1 MNNAQTSAR
10 VGLFFLLGIALIWVT
25 HQSLSGNKTDIK
37 NGYELVARF
46 TTLKELKS
54 GDEVRMAGGRIG
66 QVRATRLAGRRAEAV
81 LLIDG
86 KVQVARDATATI
98 AMAGL
103 LGSNYISVTLGTEAA
118 GFLEPGSEMRAVD
131 TADLNSI
138 VAQLGD
144 VGEKVEAALS
154 SFSGAMGGEGGAG
167 GGGLLAKL
175 DLLIDEN
182 REKVGAITANLED
195 ITGKIRRGEGTV
207 GKLVHDEQAYTNLVA
222 TLDEIRGA
230 AEQARTFV
238 SNAQGIVDQVKSGE
252 GTLGALLYDQETGT
266 NIKLVSQNLRE
277 LSEKLNKGE
286 GTLGRLINDDS
297 LFREAQNAVQKVN
310 RAVDGMAD
318 QGPITAVGV
327 AANALF

>member
-1 MNNAQTSAR
+1 MTNAQTTAR
-10 VGLFFLLGIALIWVT
+10 VGLFFLLGLALIWVT
-25 HQSLSGNKTDIK
+25 FQALGSNKYDTR
-37 NGYELVARF
+37 NGYELTAQF
-46 TTLKELKS
+46 KTLKELKA
-54 GDEVRMAGGRIG
+54 GDEVRMAGVRVG
-66 QVRATRLAGRRAEAV
+66 QVKTTRLAGRRAEAV
-81 LLIDG
+81 LFIRSD
-86 KVQVARDATATI
+86 VQVARDATATI

-103 LGSNYISVTLGTEAA
+103 LGSNYVSLTLGSDEA
-118 GFLEPGSEMRAVD
+118 GVLEPGAQIRAMD
-131 TADLNSI
+131 TADLNTI
-138 VAQLGD
+138 VAQLGE
-144 VGEKVEAALS
+144 VGQQVQAALS
-154 SFSGAMGGEGGAG
+154 SFSGAVSGEGE

-182 REKVGAITANLED
+182 REKVGAITTNLED
-195 ITGKIRRGEGTV
+195 ITAKVRRGEGTL
-207 GKLVHDEQAYTNLVA
+207 GKLVNDEQAYTNLVA

-238 SNAQGIVDQVKSGE
+238 SNAQGIVDQVKSGQ
-252 GTLGALLYDQETGT
+252 GTLGTLIYDAETGA
-266 NIKLVSQNLRE
+266 NIKVVSQNLRE

>member
-1 MNNAQTSAR
+1 MTNAQTSAR

-25 HQSLSGNKTDIK
+25 YQALSGKRSETK
-37 NGYELVARF
+37 NGYELIAAF
-46 TTLKELKS
+46 TTLKELKA
-54 GDEVRMAGGRIG
+54 GDEVRMAGVRVG
-66 QVRATRLAGRRAEAV
+66 QVRTTRLAGRRAEAV

-86 KVQVARDATATI
+86 KVQVASDATATI

-103 LGSNYISVTLGTEAA
+103 LGSNYVSLTLGTETA
-118 GFLEPGSEMRAVD
+118 GVLEPGSQIRAVD

-138 VAQLGD
+138 VAQLGE

-154 SFSGAMGGEGGAG
+154 SFSGAMGGDTGG

-175 DLLIDEN
+175 DVMIEEN
-182 REKVGAITANLED
+182 RQKIGTITTNLED
-195 ITGKIRRGEGTV
+195 ITGKIRNGEGTI
-207 GKLVHDEQAYTNLVA
+207 GKLVNDEQAYTNLVA
-222 TLDEIRGA
+222 TLEEIRGA

-238 SNAQGIVDQVKSGE
+238 SNAQGIVEQVKSGE
-252 GTLGALLYDQETGT
+252 GTLGALLYDQETGA
-266 NIKLVSQNLRE
+266 NIKVVSRNLRE
-277 LSEKLNKGE
+277 LSDKINQGQ
-286 GTLGRLINDDS
+286 GSLGRLINDDT